1 MTHRRP
7 GLHAATASAVAQ
19 GLARAAPLVDA
30 HRDSSCAPRGESSG
44 AHARTQPELPMTRLS
59 VAVSIVLAASAGALA
74 APVHAAVAAAEPV
87 ALQCGRLFDARSG
100 KILSARTV
108 VVREGKIEKILDGR
122 SEAPGARAIDLSQH
136 TCTPGWTD
144 LHVHMSSQS
153 SPQSYS
159 EGFRLDGTDFAFR
172 SVGYAKKT
180 LLAGFTSV
188 RDLGGEV
195 APHLR
200 DAINQ
205 GLVDGPRIWAAG
217 KSIATTGGHADPTN
231 GYNDALSHLIG
242 PPGPTEGVINSID
255 DARQAVRQ
263 RYKEGS
269 DVIKITATG
278 GVLSYARSGDAP
290 QFTVEEVK
298 AIVDTAKDYGYRVA
312 AHAHG
317 TEGMK
322 RAVLGGVTSI
332 EHGTYMDA
340 EVMSLMKQKGAWY
353 VPTIYAGRFVADK
366 AKLEGYFPE
375 VVRPKA
381 ARIGALIQ
389 QTAANAYKNG
399 VKIAFGTD
407 MGVGPHGDNA
417 REFLYMVEAGIP
429 ASVALQAATI
439 RAAEVL
445 GVDDQGVI
453 EAGKR
458 ADIVAVKGDPVED
471 INTVMNVDFVMKD
484 GQVYKQAL

>member
-1 MTHRRP
+1 MRP
-7 GLHAATASAVAQ
+7 ALLT
-19 GLARAAPLVDA
+19 LALLCP
-30 HRDSSCAPRGESSG
+30 
-44 AHARTQPELPMTRLS
+44 S
-59 VAVSIVLAASAGALA
+59 VALA
-74 APVHAAVAAAEPV
+74 APVVDTARDLH
-87 ALQCGRLFDARSG
+87 CGRLFDARSG
-100 KILSARTV
+100 QLLGPHTV
-108 VVREGKIEKILDGR
+108 RVGDGR
-122 SEAPGARAIDLSQH
+122 IQAVSAGIPATSPGGAVDLRAH
-136 TCTPGWTD
+136 TCMPGWTD
-144 LHVHMSSQS
+144 LHVHLEDQS

-159 EGFRLDGTDFAFR
+159 EGFRLDPVDYAFR
-172 SVGYAKKT
+172 SVGYAEKT

-188 RDLGGEV
+188 RDLGGDV

-205 GLVDGPRIWAAG
+205 GRVRGPRIFAAG
-217 KSIATTGGHADPTN
+217 RSIATTGGHADPTN
-231 GYNDALSHLIG
+231 GFNSTLSHLLG

-290 QFTVEEVK
+290 QFTVDEVK
-298 AIVDTAKDYGYRVA
+298 AVVDTARDYGYRVA

-322 RAVLGGVTSI
+322 RAVLAGVTSI
-332 EHGTYMDA
+332 EHGTYMDD
-340 EVMSLMKQKGAWY
+340 EVVRLMKQHGTWY
-353 VPTIYAGRFVADK
+353 VPTISAGRFVAEK
-366 AKLEGYFPE
+366 AKIDGYFPE

-381 ARIGALIQ
+381 ARIGAQIQ
-389 QTAANAYKNG
+389 DTFAKAYKAG
-399 VKIAFGTD
+399 IKIGFGTD
-407 MGVGPHGDNA
+407 MGVGPHGENA
-417 REFLYMVEAGIP
+417 REFIYMVEAGMP
-429 ASVALQAATI
+429 AAVALQSATI

-458 ADIVAVKGDPVED
+458 ADIVAVPGDPLAD
-471 INTVMNVDFVMKD
+471 IGVVMDVAFVMKD
-484 GQVYKQAL
+484 GTVYRQPTDDDAAGMP

>member
-1 MTHRRP
+1 MRP
-7 GLHAATASAVAQ
+7 ALLT
-19 GLARAAPLVDA
+19 LALLCP
-30 HRDSSCAPRGESSG
+30 
-44 AHARTQPELPMTRLS
+44 S
-59 VAVSIVLAASAGALA
+59 VAVA
-74 APVHAAVAAAEPV
+74 APAVDIARE
-87 ALQCGRLFDARSG
+87 LHCGRLFDARSG
-100 KILSARTV
+100 RLAGPHTV
-108 VVREGKIEKILDGR
+108 SVRDGR
-122 SEAPGARAIDLSQH
+122 IAALAAGIPAMPSRGAVDLRGH
-136 TCTPGWTD
+136 TCMPGWTD
-144 LHVHMSSQS
+144 LHVHLEDQS

-159 EGFRLDGTDFAFR
+159 EGFRLDPVDYALR
-172 SVGYAKKT
+172 SVGYAEKT

-200 DAINQ
+200 DAVNQ
-205 GLVDGPRIWAAG
+205 GRVRGPRIFAAG

-231 GYNDALSHLIG
+231 GYNSTLSHLLG

-278 GVLSYARSGDAP
+278 GVLSYAKSGDAP
-290 QFTVEEVK
+290 QFTVDEVK
-298 AIVDTAKDYGYRVA
+298 AVVDTARDYGYRVA

-322 RAVLGGVTSI
+322 RAVLAGVTSI
-332 EHGTYMDA
+332 EHGTYMDD
-340 EVMSLMKQKGAWY
+340 EVVRLMKQHGTWY

-366 AKLEGYFPE
+366 ARIDGYFPD

-381 ARIGALIQ
+381 ARIGAQIQ
-389 QTAANAYKNG
+389 DTFARAYKAG
-399 VKIAFGTD
+399 VKIGFGTD

-417 REFLYMVEAGIP
+417 REFIYMVEAGMP
-429 ASVALQAATI
+429 AAVALQAATI

-445 GVDDQGVI
+445 GVDDQGVV

-458 ADIVAVKGDPVED
+458 ADIVAVPGDPLAD
-471 INTVMNVDFVMKD
+471 IAQVMQVDFVMKD
-484 GQVYKQAL
+484 GVVYRRPGAAPPGTAGSP